1 MLTTWIRRHAG
12 TAVAATLLVLV
23 TACGGDDDPT
33 PTGEGPEAGEEA
45 SDEASSASE
54 NAEDGTGGGDAQAA
68 AAECPE
74 GAPLPDDTD
83 RHGALT
89 VGASTVE
96 MEAGDQFF
104 DPTCLTDVSQG
115 TVTLTIENTGQA
127 LHNIKIEEQGID
139 EDIDS
144 GETVTVDVEVGDEP
158 VAFTCKYH
166 STLGMHGAIV
176 PES

>member
-1 MLTTWIRRHAG
+1 MPITWIRRHAG
-12 TAVAATLLVLV
+12 TAVAATLLLLV
-23 TACGGDDDPT
+23 TACTGGGDDPT
-33 PTGEGPEAGEEA
+33 PTGESPEGDEEA
-45 SDEASSASE
+45 ASASE
-54 NAEDGTGGGDAQAA
+54 DDGAGGGDAQAA
-68 AAECPE
+68 AGCPE

-89 VGASTVE
+89 VDAGTVE
-96 MEAGDQFF
+96 IRAGDQFF
-104 DPTCLTDVSQG
+104 DPTCLTEVSQG

-127 LHNIKIEEQGID
+127 LHNIKIDEQGID

-144 GETVTVDVEVGDEP
+144 GETVAVDVEVGDEP

-166 STLGMHGAIV
+166 STLGMHGAVV